1 MQTMLRQSGLP
12 LLLLQSGAL
21 ILLLI
26 GAVNLAARRTPAL
39 LAALS
44 SAIALLLTAIGS
56 YGVLSYAVE
65 QRRREIG
72 LRMALGAQPGQIRN
86 QFLFLA
92 SRLLASGVMLR
103 ESEHGWLV
111 ELCRQCSSMYLPSTW
126 PSSAVLQALWGWCLS
141 SLVYCHLI
149 EQRELLQSKPS
160 MTRSE
165 LFNLCARAE
174 SSQKLVVYTS
184 HEGVLYELEQIASPA
199 CPSGRF

>member
-1 MQTMLRQSGLP
+1 MIADAAFRSLVAPLHADHVAAIRPT

-39 LAALS
+39 LAALF

-72 LRMALGAQPGQIRN
+72 VRMALGTQPGQIRN

-92 SRLLASGVMLR
+92 SSRLLASGVMLR

-126 PSSAVLQALWGWCLS
+126 PSSAVLQALWGGVYRRLS
-141 SLVYCHLI
+141 IAISSSSANFSSRSPPRLVANYLTCALVPKAH
-149 EQRELLQSKPS
+149 
-160 MTRSE
+160 RS
-165 LFNLCARAE
+165 
-174 SSQKLVVYTS
+174 
-184 HEGVLYELEQIASPA
+184 
-199 CPSGRF
+199 